1 MINNKNVT
9 RDQLKEIL
17 DDELFQNLLF
27 HTADC
32 CCYKEFTRDNKYRR
46 NDLTEDHFYS
56 IDSYFDV
63 FPLNND
69 SEPSDYFYFVAL
81 YFLKGDIESTINYL
95 EMFLEVYDK
104 PVENNLKEILT
115 EYAFKAADYSNRS
128 EEDGSI
134 YSKARYFVLTK
145 NYQEAI
151 PLLEDLLNNPDE
163 HIDKTT
169 EGAALHLLACC
180 YFEINKFDEAMK
192 YFNIFLS
199 KFPDYLDIHALL
211 GTYYERIGKY
221 EKAIEFYNIE
231 KEFFNNYPNQFK
243 DNIRTTYN
251 YKGLIGCYSKIGKID
266 ELIQHFEELLSSKP
280 DNEVL
285 WTYLAICYQEKEEY
299 DKAFELV
306 DKALS
311 INPNYSEAL
320 KVLGVNYYHK
330 ESYNRALY
338 YFNES
343 IKIKYDDFNSNYY
356 LGCTYIKTKDHSNA
370 ISIFKFILR
379 IWSNCGLSYF
389 ALGKIYEHI
398 GKDDL
403 ATEYFEKASIF
414 KPYFLKSYRE
424 IIF

>member
-17 DDELFQNLLF
+17 EDELFQNLLF
-27 HTADC
+27 HTADVNC
-32 CCYKEFTRDNKYRR
+32 STIFTRHNKYHLKE
-46 NDLTEDHFYS
+46 NLTDDDLKS
-56 IDSYFDV
+56 INFEIR
-63 FPLNND
+63 LR
-69 SEPSDYFYFVAL
+69 EPDEPNQCDYFAIVAL
-81 YFLKGDIESTINYL
+81 YFLKDDVNKSIDYL
-95 EMFLEVYDK
+95 EKFLEIYDK
-104 PVENNLKEILT
+104 PIENNLKEILT
-115 EYAFKAADYSNRS
+115 EYAFKAADYSNRY

-134 YSKARYFVLTK
+134 FSKAQHFVFTR
-145 NYQEAI
+145 NYQKAI
-151 PLLEDLLNNPDE
+151 PILEKILDSANKQKEKSTLY
-163 HIDKTT
+163 
-169 EGAALHLLACC
+169 LLAYS
-180 YFEINKFDEAMK
+180 YFEINQFDDAMK

-199 KFPDYLDIHALL
+199 LYPDYLNINGLL
-211 GTYYERIGKY
+211 GDYYNNVGEY

-231 KEFFNNYPNQFK
+231 KEYFYKHLQPVK
-243 DNIRTTYN
+243 DNKRTTYD
-251 YKGLIGCYSKIGKID
+251 YLRLMHCYREVGKID
-266 ELIQHFEELLSSKP
+266 ELMQYFEERLSSTP

-285 WTYLAICYQEKEEY
+285 WTYLAICYQVKEAY
-299 DKAFELV
+299 DKAFEMV

-389 ALGKIYEHI
+389 ALGSIYAHL
-398 GKDDL
+398 GKEEL
-403 ATEYFEKASIF
+403 ALECFEKADKF
-414 KPYFLKSYRE
+414 KPFYLNEYTK
-424 IIF
+424 IITVR